1 MIKQFLT
8 MTEKSAKYGCLSKS
22 LDRFLRMKESKRK
35 EKYGKNAAKYFERII
50 KGINGSFKD
59 HITVISR
66 LPEEYRKQIDFLN
79 YCDGII
85 TMTVQQKWYT
95 ETPERVL
102 KETLEHMYQ
111 MRIKIEAGQLNQLAG
126 KDFQRVID
134 WLEYFNLQKDPRFS
148 KNIGV

>member
-1 MIKQFLT
+1 
-8 MTEKSAKYGCLSKS
+8 MTEKSLKYGCLSKS
-22 LDRFLRMKESKRK
+22 LDRFLKVKESEREK
-35 EKYGKNAAKYFERII
+35 EYGKNTVTKYFERII
-50 KGINGSFKD
+50 KEINGSFND
-59 HITVISR
+59 HIAVVTR

-85 TMTVQQKWYT
+85 TMTIQEKWYT

-102 KETLEHMYQ
+102 KETLQHLYQ
-111 MRIKIEAGQLNQLAG
+111 MKVKIESGQLNQLAG

-134 WLEYFNLQKDPRFS
+134 WLEYLNLQKDPRFP

>member
-1 MIKQFLT
+1 
-8 MTEKSAKYGCLSKS
+8 MTKKSPKYGCLSKS

-35 EKYGKNAAKYFERII
+35 KKYGKNAAKYFERII
-50 KGINGSFKD
+50 KEINGSFND
-59 HITVISR
+59 HVAVVTR

-79 YCDGII
+79 YSDNII
-85 TMTVQQKWYT
+85 TMTIQEKWYT

-102 KETLEHMYQ
+102 KETLQHLYQ
-111 MRIKIEAGQLNQLAG
+111 MRAKIESGQLNQLVG

-134 WLEYFNLQKDPRFS
+134 WLEYLNLQKDPRFP